1 MKVLGVSG
9 SPTKNSNTDVLVKAV
24 LDATGAETEFIKLS
38 EINVGP
44 CIACMKCVHTNV
56 CVVNDDFRWLSEKVI
71 EADAIVIGSPTYYG
85 AASAFMKAFIE
96 RLYSKRHLKLLLSGK
111 VAVTLAVGVAAEQM
125 VAQWMGDALG
135 AGGMEVVGTMTA
147 KGTPCC
153 FVCGSGE
160 TCAFAIWNVYS
171 KELSGME
178 MKSNAPSEQC
188 DICFSEV
195 SNVLEKQISL
205 MRSLQI
211 YHKEEESKQHIP
223 EIAEEAIVRDVLEP
237 LSNKQRFRILK
248 AVSMETKTFTA
259 LSELTKLRGG
269 NLLFHLQK
277 LLDNGLIIQR
287 HERGDY
293 MITEKGY
300 TIFKGVND
308 IYSRL
313 KS

>member
-1 MKVLGVSG
+1 MIEMIDSHRDILEIK
-9 SPTKNSNTDVLVKAV
+9 D
-24 LDATGAETEFIKLS
+24 KLS
-38 EINVGP
+38 TI
-44 CIACMKCVHTNV
+44 HT
-56 CVVNDDFRWLSEKVI
+56 DLKRL
-71 EADAIVIGSPTYYG
+71 
-85 AASAFMKAFIE
+85 IE
-96 RLYSKRHLKLLLSGK
+96 RSSQQHLESIISG
-111 VAVTLAVGVAAEQM
+111 LQRDFSNGIVGYLDHQADMDVENNM
-125 VAQWMGDALG
+125 IKECEMR
-135 AGGMEVVGTMTA
+135 
-147 KGTPCC
+147 
-153 FVCGSGE
+153 E
-160 TCAFAIWNVYS
+160 TCKS
-171 KELSGME
+171 KFRGFLQNNADLIKHSNIDENIIVQNRSELME
-178 MKSNAPSEQC
+178 MKSNAPFEQC

-211 YHKEEESKQHIP
+211 YHKEEESKQYIP
-223 EIAEEAIVRDVLEP
+223 EIAEETIVRDVLEP
-237 LSNKQRFRILK
+237 LSNKQRFLILK

-277 LLDNGLIIQR
+277 LLDNGLILQR

-300 TIFKGVND
+300 TILKGVND